1 MKTFFGL
8 SQYLYN
14 CLSFIYNFVIGIC
27 KKKLSCIASC
37 LILLQYIFFLCIDFH
52 CFSRKYILCICAL
65 FFLLY
70 TYYAGYE
77 IHTQIPWEFE
87 YASCSVIA
95 IGHTAIFQPRLCLHF
110 DTQKHMEKQTGSQA
124 AQAGRRGAHVA
135 QLAQRKCARVRF
147 AEVPTQFRIRKYYG
161 KNFHAWIRPLMTSL
175 YCLVSKQLQS

>member
-1 MKTFFGL
+1 MHSILFD
-8 SQYLYN
+8 S
-14 CLSFIYNFVIGIC
+14 VIVH
-27 KKKLSCIASC
+27 
-37 LILLQYIFFLCIDFH
+37 IFFSVLTFTVFH
-52 CFSRKYILCICAL
+52 VSTYYVSVH
-65 FFLLY
+65 Y

-161 KNFHAWIRPLMTSL
+161 KIFHAWIRPLMTSL